1 MVNHRVCPLCLSD
14 KKVLHLRC
22 MDHLVSH
29 EEFDIYKCGSCGFTF
44 TDNYPDE
51 SEIGRFY
58 ESSDYISHDDNA
70 RGFIN
75 KVYFLARS
83 LMLGR
88 KRRAITKMTGRKTGR
103 LLDIGCGTGYFPG
116 MMKDYGWEVTG
127 VEPNI
132 KARDYARTSF
142 GIEVIDPGQIS
153 SLISAS
159 YDCITLWHTLEHFHD
174 PRSYAGEIR
183 RLLSPEGICLVAIP
197 NCNSYDALYFGKFWA
212 AWDVPRHL
220 WHFDPETFSLFAEK
234 AGFRIVTTLALP
246 LDVFYISI
254 LSFRNK
260 ASGIPFIKGIVTG
273 LWFFIRSLF
282 RRDKG
287 SSLIYILRRKH

>member
-1 MVNHRVCPLCLSD
+1 MVIHPVCPLCQSD
-14 KKVLHLRC
+14 NRVPHLKC
-22 MDHLVSH
+22 TDYLVTG
-29 EEFDIYKCGSCGFTF
+29 EEFDLYKCKSCGFIF
-44 TDNYPDE
+44 TDKYPE
-51 SEIGRFY
+51 EHEIGRYY

-70 RGFIN
+70 RGLIN
-75 KVYFLARS
+75 RIYLLARS

-88 KRRAITKMTGRKTGR
+88 KRKAIMKITGRKTGR

-116 MMKDYGWEVTG
+116 MMKDHGWEVTG

-142 GIEVIDPGQIS
+142 GIEVIDPEQIS
-153 SLISAS
+153 TLPSAS

-174 PRSYAGEIR
+174 PQSYAREID
-183 RLLSPEGICLVAIP
+183 RLLSPDGICLIAIP
-197 NCNSYDALYFGKFWA
+197 NSSSYDAQYFGKFWA

-220 WHFDPETFSLFAEK
+220 WHFDPDTFSLFAEK
-234 AGFRIVTTLALP
+234 AGFRIVATRALP

-260 ASGIPFIKGIVTG
+260 GIKYPFITG
-273 LWFFIRSLF
+273 SVLGSWFAFKSIF
-282 RRDKG
+282 RTG
-287 SSLIYILRRKH
+287 QSSSLIYFLKER

>member
-1 MVNHRVCPLCLSD
+1 MINHRVCPLCLSD
-14 KKVLHLRC
+14 NKVLHLRC
-22 MDHLVSH
+22 TDHLVSQ
-29 EEFDIYKCGSCGFTF
+29 EEFDIYRCGSCGFTF

-51 SEIGRFY
+51 SETGRFY

-75 KVYFLARS
+75 KVYRLARV

-88 KRRAITKMTGRKTGR
+88 KRRAITKITGRETGR

-116 MMKDYGWEVTG
+116 MMKNHGWEVTG
-127 VEPNI
+127 VEPGK
-132 KARDYARTSF
+132 KARDFARTSF

-153 SLISAS
+153 TLPSAT

-174 PRSYAGEIR
+174 PQSYAGEIR

-197 NCNSYDALYFGKFWA
+197 NCSSYDALYFGKFWA

-220 WHFDPETFSLFAEK
+220 WHFEPGTFSLFAEK
-234 AGFRIVTTLALP
+234 EGFSIIKTMALP

-254 LSFRNK
+254 LSLRHKEITF
-260 ASGIPFIKGIVTG
+260 PFAKGIALG
-273 LWFFIRSLF
+273 FWFSLKAFFVVCRS
-282 RRDKG
+282 
-287 SSLIYILRRKH
+287 SSLIYFLKQK